1 MAEPKIEHFFAVLKH
16 RDFSVGSLASQI
28 DDLAEFLHYVDPVR
42 ADSVVEAIEKQSEDD
57 RMQLI
62 KSLACSYPLSQH
74 IVARIL
80 KRIKGSDADFIS
92 EFDIQEIV
100 LKSLRSNFDVFSAG
114 MRRLTQQTNEYND
127 GIKELESKL
136 EEYKTSADAL
146 KDLRKQRDKLQADVT
161 RMEQEANADSLNKAI
176 EDLER
181 EKDQLEDKIR
191 EKNDKKKQLDSSIA
205 NLKKELSASK
215 EKMET
220 DEERKMLREL
230 FKKFPIDA
238 ED

>member
-1 MAEPKIEHFFAVLKH
+1 M
-16 RDFSVGSLASQI
+16 
-28 DDLAEFLHYVDPVR
+28 
-42 ADSVVEAIEKQSEDD
+42 
-57 RMQLI
+57 
-62 KSLACSYPLSQH
+62 
-74 IVARIL
+74 
-80 KRIKGSDADFIS
+80 
-92 EFDIQEIV
+92 
-100 LKSLRSNFDVFSAG
+100 LKSLRSNFDAFSAG
-114 MRRLTQQTNEYND
+114 MRRLTQQTNEYNY

-205 NLKKELSASK
+205 NLKKELSASE

-220 DEERKMLREL
+220 DEERNMLREL
-230 FKKFPIDA
+230 LKKFPSDA

>member
-1 MAEPKIEHFFAVLKH
+1 M
-16 RDFSVGSLASQI
+16 
-28 DDLAEFLHYVDPVR
+28 
-42 ADSVVEAIEKQSEDD
+42 
-57 RMQLI
+57 
-62 KSLACSYPLSQH
+62 
-74 IVARIL
+74 
-80 KRIKGSDADFIS
+80 
-92 EFDIQEIV
+92 
-100 LKSLRSNFDVFSAG
+100 LKSLRSNFDAFSAG

-205 NLKKELSASK
+205 NLKKELSASE

-220 DEERKMLREL
+220 DEERNMLREL
-230 FKKFPIDA
+230 LKKFPSDA